1 MVRPVIWIA
10 PIIVWAGFATA
21 QQATDETVID
31 LTPMV
36 DLMQSAPVPD
46 PSGETRSEGQVPE
59 APDAS
64 DAPTSSDQVDGATAA
79 DQTSQDG
86 AEIEPEASIIVDG
99 PVRAS
104 VPTSTT
110 EPAPQPLRVPLRPVN
125 GDDPLRLFGEYDSAD
140 FVIDIPD
147 PGAVT
152 AFDIVMQSS
161 VNILP
166 ETSEITVMIND
177 APAAVSPPFAFD
189 AFASLPVDSSA
200 LVAGTNRITVTAKQ
214 AHRIFC
220 GPEAT
225 FQIWTDIDARASGA
239 TLASGSLQ
247 TDGVDFAARASA
259 LESILVIASE
269 PPEPAL
275 LAELS
280 RKLGA
285 TETGRAPVLVV
296 ASPFDPAQPGPPV
309 PRIAIRPDAAG
320 GAELRLAADGA
331 PVLILAPDVSSDA
344 LDLLL
349 PDPPPLNDFPAVV
362 PGTPSDLSDLG
373 VDDIEIRRRYG
384 RVDVRFAL
392 PETWMLAANQMARIE
407 LLYRYA
413 EGLPPNALMLVK
425 VNGTTVRLLPLYGEP
440 GVILPRLPVGFPTR
454 LIEPGVNE
462 ISFETIIP
470 GDPPD
475 EPCSPIDGAMA
486 EIFADTS
493 IVIPPSPQMAFPSVA
508 TVLRSL
514 ERAGIVLAEDAPADG
529 LANAIGRALDV
540 ELIALDGGPVTG
552 AATVTVASLA
562 EVDRLPLTAL
572 GLTRRGIEDLLSGRN
587 IVAGD
592 PAAEEAAPPGP
603 VDRLGQWIAG
613 RWRALVQL
621 GWPGDGQ
628 LAEWIT
634 GKQAVAL
641 MLIPDPGDR
650 LSAWLIAAPGVDPR
664 WLAAQIAAARLDPD
678 GPKGEAALLSA
689 EGHWAVWRPADTPP
703 TLLEAVTMS
712 NLRAVAGNYA
722 AWSPGLYVGL
732 LASLVFVS
740 VIVGLV
746 FVVRTRGRRKR

>member
-10 PIIVWAGFATA
+10 PLVVWAGFATA

-36 DLMQSAPVPD
+36 DLMQDAPAPD
-46 PSGETRSEGQVPE
+46 PSGEPTPAGQVFE
-59 APDAS
+59 APDAG

-79 DQTSQDG
+79 EQTSQDG
-86 AEIEPEASIIVDG
+86 ADIEPEASIIVDG
-99 PVRAS
+99 PVRAF
-104 VPTSTT
+104 VPGSTT
-110 EPAPQPLRVPLRPVN
+110 ETAPQPLRVPLRPVN
-125 GDDPLRLFGEYDSAD
+125 GDHPLRLFGEYDSAD

-152 AFDIVMQSS
+152 AFEIVMQSS

-166 ETSEITVMIND
+166 ETSEIIVLIND
-177 APAAVSPPFAFD
+177 TPAAVSQPFAFD
-189 AFASLPVDSSA
+189 AFAALPVDSSA

-214 AHRIFC
+214 THRIFC

-239 TLASGSLQ
+239 TLAPGSLK

-259 LESILVIASE
+259 LDSILVIASE
-269 PPEPAL
+269 PPDPAL

-280 RKLGA
+280 RKLAA
-285 TETGRAPVLVV
+285 TDTGRAPALVV
-296 ASPFDPAQPGPPV
+296 ASPFDPAQPGPPA

-320 GAELRLAADGA
+320 GAELRMAADGS
-331 PVLILAPDVSSDA
+331 PVLILAPDVSAEA
-344 LDLLL
+344 LDRLL

-362 PGTPSDLSDLG
+362 PGTPAALADLG
-373 VDDIEIRRRYG
+373 VADVDIRRRYG
-384 RVDVRFAL
+384 RVDVRFSL

-425 VNGTTVRLLPLYGEP
+425 VNGTTVRLLPLYGQP
-440 GVILPRLPVGFPTR
+440 GVMLPRLPVGFPTR
-454 LIEPGVNE
+454 LVEPGVNE

-475 EPCSPIDGAMA
+475 EPCSPIDGPMA

-493 IVIPPSPQMAFPSVA
+493 IVIPQSPQMAFPSVA
-508 TVLRSL
+508 TVLRGL
-514 ERAGIVLAEDAPADG
+514 ERAGIVLADAAPADG
-529 LANAIGRALDV
+529 LASAVSRALDV
-540 ELIALDGGPVTG
+540 ELIALDGGPTTG
-552 AATVTVASLA
+552 DATLTIASLA

-572 GLTRRGIEDLLSGRN
+572 GLTRRGIEDLMSGRS
-587 IVAGD
+587 IVASD
-592 PAAEEAAPPGP
+592 PAAEVPAPPGP

-613 RWRALVQL
+613 RWTSLVQL
-621 GWPGDGQ
+621 GWPGDAQ
-628 LAEWIT
+628 LAEWIA

-641 MLIPDPGDR
+641 MLIPNSADR
-650 LSAWLIAAPGVDPR
+650 LSAWLIAAPGVDPG
-664 WLAAQIAAARLDPD
+664 WLAAQIAAARLDPY
-678 GPKGEAALLSA
+678 GPKGEAAILSA
-689 EGHWAVWRPADTPP
+689 DGRWTVWRPAYTPP
-703 TLLEAVTMS
+703 MLLETVTIS

-732 LASLVFVS
+732 LAILVFVS